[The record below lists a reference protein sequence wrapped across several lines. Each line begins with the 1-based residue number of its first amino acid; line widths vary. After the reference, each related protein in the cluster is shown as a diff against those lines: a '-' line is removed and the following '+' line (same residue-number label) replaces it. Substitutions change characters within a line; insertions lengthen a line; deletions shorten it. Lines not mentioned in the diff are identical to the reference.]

1 MELKTKK
8 KERKNENKWKHESR
22 TISFR
27 NRSRQASV
35 LTCDST
41 NRQNKK
47 NEKQRNSN
55 RIRKANP
62 RSRPYLF
69 RDENGAFNAS
79 HILSSNVETKPN
91 FGDPI
96 PSRNSSRQRIE
107 SLGSNWNRQ
116 NERFPATE
124 TKFSPDKA
132 VFRLKKWFSGEK
144 LEEREKCGWK
154 RERERESFRKPK
166 KSDERIIY
174 SFIEIK

>member
-124 TKFSPDKA
+124 TSSRRTKRFFDWK
-132 VFRLKKWFSGEK
+132 SGFPARNWK
-144 LEEREKCGWK
+144 REKNVD
-154 RERERESFRKPK
+154 EREREKEKSLENRK
-166 KSDERIIY
+166 RATRG
-174 SFIEIK
+174 